1 MTLPLWVAAAAEAFW
16 QEAGEPESFPRELRR
31 PLARALPVGLVLLP
45 RLRLRA
51 VDDWLRRQR
60 IGCAL
65 EAADRALR
73 ACLIA
78 RHGQGLIFLDG
89 TDPPDE
95 QRFSLAHELAH
106 YLRDYWLPR
115 REASARLGAA
125 ILEVLDGRRAAQ
137 REERIDALV
146 ARIELGYHVHL
157 LARTPEGAAADATV
171 ARAERAADLLA
182 YELLAPAAVVLRA
195 LPDTEPRARRTTATR
210 QLRDTFGLPAVQAA
224 QYATLLVALP
234 APSDGLLRRLGLTS

>member
-1 MTLPLWVAAAAEAFW
+1 MTPPLWVTAAAEAFW
-16 QEAGEPESFPRELRR
+16 REAGELEAFPRELRR

-65 EAADRALR
+65 ETTDRALR

-95 QRFSLAHELAH
+95 QRFSLAHEIAH

-115 REASARLGAA
+115 RDASARLGPA

-137 REERIDALV
+137 RDERIDALV

-157 LARTPEGAAADATV
+157 LDRTPEGAAADATV

-182 YELLAPAAVVLRA
+182 YELLAPSAAVLREV
-195 LPDTEPRARRTTATR
+195 PDTEPRVRRATATR
-210 QLRDTFGLPAVQAA
+210 QLRDTFGLPTAQAT
-224 QYATLLVALP
+224 QYAALLVALP

>member
-1 MTLPLWVAAAAEAFW
+1 MTLPLWVTTAAKAFW
-16 QEAGEPESFPRELRR
+16 REAGEPETFPRELRR
-31 PLARALPVGLVLLP
+31 PLAYALPVGLVLLP
-45 RLRLRA
+45 HLRLET

-65 EAADRALR
+65 ETTDRALR

-78 RHGQGLIFLDG
+78 RHGQGVIFLDG

-115 REASARLGAA
+115 REASARLGPA
-125 ILEVLDGRRAAQ
+125 ILDVFDGRRAAQ
-137 REERIDALV
+137 RDERIDALV

-157 LARTPEGAAADATV
+157 LDRTPAGAAADATV

-182 YELLAPAAVVLRA
+182 YELLAPAATVLRA
-195 LPDTEPRARRTTATR
+195 LSDTDPRARRATAAR
-210 QLRDTFGLPAVQAA
+210 HLRDTFGLPAGQAA
-224 QYATLLVALP
+224 QYAALLVPLP
-234 APSDGLLRRLGLTS
+234 APSDGLLRRLGLTR